1 MSAFRG
7 GRKCLGGG
15 GANDR
20 WRQMSGHGSSQIN
33 HITRA
38 EASVVSSRDRSMPA
52 AVRRSVGRSPDHPGP
67 SPGPPRARGLCHG
80 AGGGDAA
87 PGGAM
92 RRGVAASRRLPAAAA
107 AVENNFEETHLK
119 SDLNIAARHVTTG
132 HARRSIY
139 SRVARGDAARSPP
152 LPWQLAVNRIASGG
166 N

>member
-1 MSAFRG
+1 MTG
-7 GRKCLGGG
+7 GGKCLVTAGT
-15 GANDR
+15 
-20 WRQMSGHGSSQIN
+20 SSQIN

-52 AVRRSVGRSPDHPGP
+52 AVRRSVGPRTTQGRRRAHPGREVFVTVP
-67 SPGPPRARGLCHG
+67 VAATRLP
-80 AGGGDAA
+80 AGQCG
-87 PGGAM
+87 
-92 RRGVAASRRLPAAAA
+92 AASRRLPAAAA

-119 SDLNIAARHVTTG
+119 SDLNIAVRHVTTG